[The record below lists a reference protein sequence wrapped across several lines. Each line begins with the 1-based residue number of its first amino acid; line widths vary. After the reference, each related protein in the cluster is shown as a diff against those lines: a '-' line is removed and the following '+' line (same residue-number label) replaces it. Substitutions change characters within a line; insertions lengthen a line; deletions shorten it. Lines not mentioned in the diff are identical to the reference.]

1 MTTAVTIGTITPKLE
16 EVAAL
21 ALPAAAEKVEQCG
34 GSRLLDALVQVAAA
48 AADHSPVVPKEEPQ
62 EETQLRSIDSAAASD
77 ATQVKLES
85 GGACDAGAAGA
96 PSPPDSPE
104 ERRQQ
109 KRQRRQARIEGLIG
123 RSVALRL
130 MTHQGHRFISNFA
143 LSNISP
149 APEPA
154 C

>member
-1 MTTAVTIGTITPKLE
+1 MVIAVVIGTITPKLE
-16 EVAAL
+16 EAA
-21 ALPAAAEKVEQCG
+21 APAPPGTAEKVEQCG
-34 GSRLLDALVQVAAA
+34 NSRLLDALVQVAAA
-48 AADHSPVVPKEEPQ
+48 AADYSPVVPKEEPQ
-62 EETQLRSIDSAAASD
+62 EGRQLQRVDSAAASD

-85 GGACDAGAAGA
+85 GGACDARAASA
-96 PSPPDSPE
+96 LSPPDSSE

-109 KRQRRQARIEGLIG
+109 KRQRRQARIEGLMS

-130 MTHQGHRFISNFA
+130 MTHQGHRFITNFA

-149 APEPA
+149 APEPT